1 MEAKT
6 LLPLV
11 FLLSACHT
19 SAPTDASAPR
29 DARAD
34 AAATDSGPPPFS
46 LVFHDGRSNRLD
58 ADDRLPVDVGCQGGS
73 HVFVGVTVEDALR
86 APTRVGLSFRLEGE
100 PPGPLLELVP
110 EERRPGRWELRD
122 VMLVFSDVREEIEG
136 SRPAQLTARVTL
148 VGGEAV
154 DRSVALRA
162 VPGDV
167 CATPCRYEDFP
178 GEAQITEV
186 TPPDA
191 VGCAREAHGVAFDFE
206 GDDGAAASASVS
218 VWLAPDCRPELGVV
232 EGGRVRALRRQ
243 LVSGACTPTLW
254 SLVLDDG
261 ACGACP

>member
-136 SRPAQLTARVTL
+136 SGVGLAICRRIVERL
-148 VGGEAV
+148 GGEIRV
-154 DRSVALRA
+154 EDT
-162 VPGDV
+162 PGRG
-167 CATPCRYEDFP
+167 ATF
-178 GEAQITEV
+178 
-186 TPPDA
+186 
-191 VGCAREAHGVAFDFE
+191 
-206 GDDGAAASASVS
+206 
-218 VWLAPDCRPELGVV
+218 VV
-232 EGGRVRALRRQ
+232 RIPQRRVR
-243 LVSGACTPTLW
+243 
-254 SLVLDDG
+254 
-261 ACGACP
+261 